1 MLKLLQGNPWM
12 LKDFFK
18 KKKSCHK
25 LERIVLHQD
34 VEWIKFYFVDFITK
48 MWMVTFSL
56 HLVVT
61 TCNKNE
67 LGKWD
72 SW

>member
-48 MWMVTFSL
+48 M
-56 HLVVT
+56 
-61 TCNKNE
+61 
-67 LGKWD
+67 
-72 SW
+72 